1 MEWLVFVR
9 SSELFVV
16 PSFALWWGEV
26 SIARVNNITLV
37 IIVGRDNY
45 YLVQKYVMVLEGVAH
60 LIWSPIHLSIH

>member
-45 YLVQKYVMVLEGVAH
+45 YLVQKYVMVL
-60 LIWSPIHLSIH
+60 